1 MGQSA
6 PPPPAASPDPE
17 ASPGRKRAPGAYLNL
32 PLWQRY
38 AISLI
43 VAAVLLIGMVVW
55 VSGHNTDSSPS
66 NNNPAA
72 TLRANREAAILV
84 AQDEAPRT
92 VSLPAG
98 VSSLTALEHVIHA
111 RLAAQ
116 VASGAVSGP
125 LKRAHCRATGARS
138 GAQRGYSCTIES
150 GSVIYPFLA
159 AVDTA
164 ARRITVCK
172 RDPPPLPSEN
182 VPVSARCRA

>member
-1 MGQSA
+1 MAQSA

-17 ASPGRKRAPGAYLNL
+17 APRRRTRAPGAYLNL

-38 AISLI
+38 AISLF
-43 VAAVLLIGMVVW
+43 VAAVLLTGMVLW
-55 VSGHNTDSSPS
+55 VRGHNTDSAPS
-66 NNNPAA
+66 NNDPAA
-72 TLRANREAAILV
+72 TLRANREAEILV
-84 AQDEAPRT
+84 AQDQAPRY

-98 VSSLTALEHVIHA
+98 VSSLAALEHVIHA

-125 LKRAHCRATGARS
+125 LERARCRATGARS
-138 GAQRGYSCTIES
+138 GARRGYSCTIES

-164 ARRITVCK
+164 ARR
-172 RDPPPLPSEN
+172 
-182 VPVSARCRA
+182 